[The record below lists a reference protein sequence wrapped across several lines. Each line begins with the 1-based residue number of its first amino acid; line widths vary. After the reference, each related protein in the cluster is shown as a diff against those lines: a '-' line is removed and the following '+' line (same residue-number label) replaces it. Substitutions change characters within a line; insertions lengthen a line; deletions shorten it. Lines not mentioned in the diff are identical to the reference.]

1 MILNNFFA
9 GQCQPLKNVSDLPTN
24 QIFLTQ
30 SRLGSLDFNEGELL
44 QIIRALNINK
54 VQGHGDISIRIIK
67 LCDRSLLKPLI
78 YCSGTRLNHP
88 VSLIFGKN
96 LISCLFIKK

>member
-1 MILNNFFA
+1 MVLNNFFA

-24 QIFLTQ
+24 QIFSTQ

-54 VQGHGDISIRIIK
+54 AHGYDDISIRMIK
-67 LCDRSLLKPLI
+67 ICDKSLLKP
-78 YCSGTRLNHP
+78 
-88 VSLIFGKN
+88 
-96 LISCLFIKK
+96 

>member
-24 QIFLTQ
+24 QIFSTQ

-54 VQGHGDISIRIIK
+54 AHGYDDISIRMIK
-67 LCDRSLLKPLI
+67 ICDKSLLKP
-78 YCSGTRLNHP
+78 
-88 VSLIFGKN
+88 
-96 LISCLFIKK
+96 